1 MTVDPFVP
9 TTSVQS
15 GSAPDC
21 PKSPVS
27 CSGLRADL
35 QETRK
40 LLRLG
45 IALGWLDIKLRYR
58 GSVLG
63 PFWLTVVSALMVI
76 SMGGLYSTL
85 FHMNLASYLP
95 FLAVSLMLWQAGI
108 AAQVQDS
115 CGCFIEAEA
124 MIRASRLPLPLFAV
138 RVVVRNVII
147 FAHNII
153 VPLAVSAFYHVWPGV
168 AVLWALPAA
177 ALWLVDGLALCL
189 LLGALCARYRD
200 IPPIVGALM
209 QVVFYITPIIWAPAQ
224 LHDYARFLLLNPF
237 YAAIEILRQPL
248 LGHEPDTLLWEIA
261 LGASALLCGAAA
273 LVYRKARARVVFWM

>member
-15 GSAPDC
+15 GSEPDC
-21 PKSPVS
+21 PERSFS
-27 CSGLRADL
+27 HSAIWADL
-35 QETRK
+35 RETRK
-40 LLRLG
+40 LLGLG

-63 PFWLTVVSALMVI
+63 PFWLTVVSSLMVV

-85 FHMNLASYLP
+85 FHMNLTTYLP

-147 FAHNII
+147 FAHNIV
-153 VPLAVSAFYHVWPGV
+153 VPLGVFAFYHAWPGV
-168 AVLWALPAA
+168 AALWALPAA
-177 ALWLVDGLALCL
+177 ALWVIDGWALCL

-209 QVVFYITPIIWAPAQ
+209 QVVFYVTPIIWAPVQ
-224 LHDYARFLLLNPF
+224 LHGYARFLLLNPF
-237 YAAIEILRQPL
+237 YAVIEILRQPL
-248 LGHEPDTLLWEIA
+248 LGQRPDTVLWEIA
-261 LGASALLCGAAA
+261 LGASVLLCGAAA
-273 LVYRKARARVVFWM
+273 LVYSKARARVVFWM